1 MNDMPHPYLTKIQK
15 IFAANGDKT
24 IAKGAKAYLL
34 NQFEF
39 YGIKTPLRRTLSKE
53 LYKSNPINDHTELTK
68 LVKECFAE
76 PQRELHYFAIELL
89 GHHKK
94 LWSIKTL
101 PLIEWM
107 ITHKSWWDSVDSTNT
122 HVISKFFLKY
132 PEYIDTYAG
141 KWNQSEN
148 KWLIRMSILFQLT
161 YKTKTNTKLLTKYIE
176 NSQLHEDFFVR
187 KAIGWALRA
196 YATTD
201 SKWVINFVKKHPDL
215 SNLSKRE
222 ALKHYKDALPT
233 IEKNKQ

>member
-1 MNDMPHPYLTKIQK
+1 MPHPYLKEIQK
-15 IFAANGDKT
+15 IFVANGDQL

-39 YGIKTPLRRTLSKE
+39 YGIKTPLRRQLCKTF
-53 LYKSNPINDHTELTK
+53 YKTHPIKDHTELSK
-68 LVKECFAE
+68 LIKECFNE

-94 LWSIKTL
+94 IWSIKTI

-107 ITHKSWWDSVDSTNT
+107 ITHQSWWDSVDSTNT
-122 HVISKFFLKY
+122 HVISKFFLLH
-132 PEYIDTYAG
+132 PEHIEACTS
-141 KWNQSEN
+141 KWNQSSN

-161 YKTKTNTKLLTKYIE
+161 YKTKTDTNLLSRYIE

-196 YATTD
+196 YAYTNK
-201 SKWVINFVKKHPDL
+201 KWVIQFVKAHPL
-215 SNLSKRE
+215 LNNLSKKE
-222 ALKHYKDALPT
+222 ALKHC
-233 IEKNKQ
+233 

>member
-1 MNDMPHPYLTKIQK
+1 MAHPYLIAIKKIY
-15 IFAANGDKT
+15 AANGDAV

-39 YGIKTPLRRTLSKE
+39 YGIKTPLRRQICKE
-53 LYKSNPINDHTELTK
+53 FYKANPIKDHNELST
-68 LVKECFAE
+68 LIKECFSE

-94 LWSIKTL
+94 LWSKKTL

-122 HVISKFFLKY
+122 HVIGKFFLTY
-132 PEYIDTYAG
+132 PEFIEEYTFN
-141 KWNQSEN
+141 WNRSSN
-148 KWLIRMSILFQLT
+148 KWLQRMSILFQLL
-161 YKTKTNTKLLTKYIE
+161 YKEKTNTALLTEYIE
-176 NSQLHEDFFVR
+176 HAQLEEDFFIR

-196 YATTD
+196 YAYTD
-201 SKWVINFVKKHPDL
+201 SKWVVKFVKAHPQL

-222 ALKHYKDALPT
+222 ALKH
-233 IEKNKQ
+233 Q

>member
-1 MNDMPHPYLTKIQK
+1 MPHPYLKEIQK
-15 IFAANGDKT
+15 IFVANGDQL

-39 YGIKTPLRRTLSKE
+39 YGIKTPLRRQICKDF
-53 LYKSNPINDHTELTK
+53 YKTHPIKDHTELSM
-68 LVKECFAE
+68 LIKECFNE

-94 LWSIKTL
+94 IWSIKTI

-107 ITHKSWWDSVDSTNT
+107 ITHQSWWDSVDSTNT
-122 HVISKFFLKY
+122 HVISKFFLLH
-132 PEYIDTYAG
+132 PEHIKAYTS
-141 KWNQSEN
+141 KWNQSSN

-161 YKTKTNTKLLTKYIE
+161 YKTKTDTNLLSKYIE

-196 YATTD
+196 YAYTNK
-201 SKWVINFVKKHPDL
+201 KWVIQFVKAHPL
-215 SNLSKRE
+215 LNNLSKKE
-222 ALKHYKDALPT
+222 ALKHC
-233 IEKNKQ
+233 

>member
-1 MNDMPHPYLTKIQK
+1 MPHPYLKEIQK
-15 IFAANGDKT
+15 IFVANGDQL

-39 YGIKTPLRRTLSKE
+39 YGIKTPLRRQLCKAF
-53 LYKSNPINDHTELTK
+53 YKTHPIKDHTELSK
-68 LVKECFAE
+68 LIKECFNE

-94 LWSIKTL
+94 IWSIKTI

-107 ITHKSWWDSVDSTNT
+107 ITHQSWWDSVDSTNT
-122 HVISKFFLKY
+122 HVISKFFLLH
-132 PEYIDTYAG
+132 PEHIEACTS
-141 KWNQSEN
+141 KWNQSSN

-161 YKTKTNTKLLTKYIE
+161 YKTKTNTNLLSRYIE

-196 YATTD
+196 YAYTNK
-201 SKWVINFVKKHPDL
+201 KWVVQFVKAHPL
-215 SNLSKRE
+215 LNNLSKKE
-222 ALKHYKDALPT
+222 ALKHC
-233 IEKNKQ
+233 

>member
-1 MNDMPHPYLTKIQK
+1 MPHPYLKEIQK
-15 IFAANGDKT
+15 IFVANGNQL

-39 YGIKTPLRRTLSKE
+39 YGIKTPLRRQLCKAF
-53 LYKSNPINDHTELTK
+53 YKTHPIKDHTELSK
-68 LVKECFAE
+68 LIKECFNE

-94 LWSIKTL
+94 IWSIKTI

-107 ITHKSWWDSVDSTNT
+107 ITHQSWWDSVDSTNT
-122 HVISKFFLKY
+122 HVISKFFLLH
-132 PEYIDTYAG
+132 PEHIEACTS
-141 KWNQSEN
+141 KWNQSSN

-161 YKTKTNTKLLTKYIE
+161 YKTKTDTNLLSKYIE

-196 YATTD
+196 YAYTNK
-201 SKWVINFVKKHPDL
+201 KWVVQFVKAHPL
-215 SNLSKRE
+215 LNNLSKKE
-222 ALKHYKDALPT
+222 ALKHC
-233 IEKNKQ
+233 

>member
-1 MNDMPHPYLTKIQK
+1 MPHPYLKEIQK
-15 IFAANGDKT
+15 IFVANGNQL

-39 YGIKTPLRRTLSKE
+39 YGIKTPLRRQLCKTF
-53 LYKSNPINDHTELTK
+53 YKTHPIKDHTELSK
-68 LVKECFAE
+68 LIKECFNE

-94 LWSIKTL
+94 IWSIKTI

-107 ITHKSWWDSVDSTNT
+107 ITHQSWWDSVDSTNT
-122 HVISKFFLKY
+122 HVISKFFLLH
-132 PEYIDTYAG
+132 PEHIKAYTS
-141 KWNQSEN
+141 KWNQSSN

-161 YKTKTNTKLLTKYIE
+161 YKTKTDTNLLSRYIE

-196 YATTD
+196 YAYTNK
-201 SKWVINFVKKHPDL
+201 KWVVQFVKAHPL
-215 SNLSKRE
+215 LNNLSKKE
-222 ALKHYKDALPT
+222 ALKHC
-233 IEKNKQ
+233 

>member
-1 MNDMPHPYLTKIQK
+1 MPHPYLKEIQK
-15 IFAANGDKT
+15 IFVANGNQL

-39 YGIKTPLRRTLSKE
+39 YGIKTPLRRQLCKAF
-53 LYKSNPINDHTELTK
+53 YKTHPIKDHTELSK
-68 LVKECFAE
+68 LIKECFNE

-94 LWSIKTL
+94 IWSIKTI

-107 ITHKSWWDSVDSTNT
+107 ITHQSWWDSVDSTNT
-122 HVISKFFLKY
+122 HVISKFFLLH
-132 PEYIDTYAG
+132 PEHIEACTS
-141 KWNQSEN
+141 KWNQSSN

-161 YKTKTNTKLLTKYIE
+161 YKTKTDTNLLSRYIE

-196 YATTD
+196 YAYTNK
-201 SKWVINFVKKHPDL
+201 KWVIQFVKAHPL
-215 SNLSKRE
+215 LNNLSKKE
-222 ALKHYKDALPT
+222 ALKHC
-233 IEKNKQ
+233 